1 MALNKG
7 SINLL
12 TASIQPQGR
21 WDRIYQWTVNTA
33 KYIIIVTELIV
44 LFAIGVRFTLDGRI
58 NDLDKEIEAQK
69 SILDSRKEED
79 FAVRQLAQT
88 IENIARMEK
97 TDYTLTTYYKQII
110 DLIPQDVEITTITVD
125 IALVSINGRVD
136 SYDKLQQLES
146 RIRSADFIL
155 DESFSTNQQSGG
167 NVVFST
173 TFKLAFRDDGGSQ

>member
-33 KYIIIVTELIV
+33 KYIIIVTELVV

-79 FAVRQLAQT
+79 FAVRQFAQT
-88 IENIARMEK
+88 IENIAKLER
-97 TDYTLTTYYKQII
+97 TDFTLTTYYKQVI
-110 DLIPQDVEITTITVD
+110 DLIPESVNITTMTVD
-125 IALVSINGRVD
+125 IGLVSISGKVD
-136 SYDKLQQLES
+136 SYEKLLLFENN
-146 RIRSADFIL
+146 IRNAEFIAD
-155 DESFSTNQQSGG
+155 ETFSTNQQSES
-167 NVVFST
+167 NIAFTT
-173 TFKLAFRDDGGSQ
+173 TFKIVFKDNGNGQ